1 MSIKSNVLEATG
13 HKVSITNKMGDLT
26 NVASVET
33 ISNDNTQI
41 KNNCESIYN
50 RGKLILSSYL
60 AVGERDSEHIEKI
73 GIAFQEKDEELR
85 QVLEGGRLK

>member
-1 MSIKSNVLEATG
+1 MSIQSNVSEATE

-33 ISNDNTQI
+33 ISNDNTKI
-41 KNNCESIYN
+41 KSKCESIYD

-60 AVGERDSEHIEKI
+60 TVGERDSEHIEKI
-73 GIAFQEKDEELR
+73 GIAFQKKDEELK